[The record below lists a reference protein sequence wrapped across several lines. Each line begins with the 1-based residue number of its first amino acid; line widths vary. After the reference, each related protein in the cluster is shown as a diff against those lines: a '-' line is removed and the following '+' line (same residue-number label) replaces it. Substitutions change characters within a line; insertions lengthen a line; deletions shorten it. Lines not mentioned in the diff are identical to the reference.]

1 MPASSDIKGT
11 LLLQSKVTS
20 ENPLYIFA
28 FSGVVCPCFACVEE
42 PSLHE
47 TVHASVDQSCEQCAM
62 PLEPATITKRA
73 KWTHQPP
80 PATTVFHCRRA
91 EQDVSSN
98 MARPTFGFIVIK
110 WGLTTHDAHLQTDIV
125 PAGFQSNR
133 NFISSMCTTHLVS

>member
-80 PATTVFHCRRA
+80 PATTVFHCRSA
-91 EQDVSSN
+91 EQQHGKADVL
-98 MARPTFGFIVIK
+98 GFIVIK
-110 WGLTTHDAHLQTDIV
+110 WGLTTHDARLQTDIV
-125 PAGFQSNR
+125 PAGFQ
-133 NFISSMCTTHLVS
+133 IEPKLLLHLEHARPPSYHS